1 MSTTTPTGTAISTG
15 SGTVG
20 PVLSS
25 TISTVVRLVLLE
37 VGGTVMER
45 IPVGENIVDG
55 VTFDMMVEVELKE
68 LVVDTDTEVVLLN
81 TVGGT
86 STGVGENN
94 VEVVGVLVMRL

>member
-37 VGGTVMER
+37 VGGTVMEG